1 MASKGKAM
9 APTAPEFWC
18 RICKLPFK
26 TDGAFKLH
34 KVNSDRHICCDVCGA
49 DFNSEEGKKR
59 HRAAH
64 HAEEQDLTCK
74 FCGLNYPR
82 VGSLINH
89 YEESQCK
96 NVSKEVFMQAIRDKM
111 GHHEAVRKAHNF
123 KDIRRSGDF
132 SGQKDEP
139 LPPFRQASVSPQ
151 TPLNAGGRA
160 SGGWTDT
167 GVQNNGAQSADTQS
181 GAWPSSSAQSIDAQE
196 GSWDNGARDEGISNG
211 GWSGAGTG
219 GYGMDPPLIN
229 VIPEIPIGEDEDL
242 ISFDA
247 QSAILNS
254 PWSVSASDVL
264 KNSPMFNKAR
274 DFPAMGNNGAN
285 QGVGQGV
292 VHSGAPQGTAKQ
304 GPPHTWGK
312 GGSSTA
318 KSTNENEP
326 IISQSS
332 SQASANRGPPHTRGK
347 ANATADNANQNS
359 INPANRVP
367 PHLQGKVSASAN
379 IANPA
384 SSHPTPAAVA
394 KPGVGV
400 GATQNSAPN
409 ANIKPA
415 QSPWGSRNLFPDAPP
430 AVAPPADLLSSL
442 SISTPA
448 TPAKVYK
455 NFDPDDPSFKANRYY
470 VDVIGKWKCPHQGCN
485 SSFKTAN
492 SFIGHLKSPAH
503 SDEKFQCLK
512 CYRYYNSATA
522 LTQHAESQGVRCNV
536 RDTDDFESVVR
547 GITAGTTTTNG
558 RLADDTVRYEI
569 NPDANLATSTT
580 SKMAE
585 SYRAVTKA
593 RDEARSHYWDDK
605 TPRW

>member
-9 APTAPEFWC
+9 ALTAPEFWC
-18 RICKLPFK
+18 KICQLPFK
-26 TDGAFKLH
+26 TDGTFKLH

-82 VGSLINH
+82 LGSLINH
-89 YEESQCK
+89 YEDSQCK
-96 NVSKEVFMQAIRDKM
+96 NVSKEVFMQAIREKM
-111 GHHEAVRKAHNF
+111 GHHEAIRKAHNF

-132 SGQKDEP
+132 SGQTDEP
-139 LPPFRQASVSPQ
+139 LPPFRQVSVSPQ
-151 TPLNAGGRA
+151 IPPGASGGA
-160 SGGWTDT
+160 SGGWANV
-167 GVQNNGAQSADTQS
+167 GVQHNGAQSDGMQG
-181 GAWPSSSAQSIDAQE
+181 GAWPNSGAQDIDAQ
-196 GSWDNGARDEGISNG
+196 GSYGGNGVQDEGIFNG
-211 GWSGAGTG
+211 GWSNTGTG

-229 VIPEIPIGEDEDL
+229 VIPETPIGEDEDL

-264 KNSPMFNKAR
+264 KNSPMFNKAT
-274 DFPAMGNNGAN
+274 DFPALGNNDVSRGA
-285 QGVGQGV
+285 GP
-292 VHSGAPQGTAKQ
+292 GAVQNGATQ
-304 GPPHTWGK
+304 GPG
-312 GGSSTA
+312 
-318 KSTNENEP
+318 
-326 IISQSS
+326 
-332 SQASANRGPPHTRGK
+332 NRGPPHTCGKGGFSTAKSDNQNSPIIGQSSNQAPVNRGPPQTWGK
-347 ANATADNANQNS
+347 ANYTADNSNQGS
-359 INPANRVP
+359 ANPANRVP
-367 PHLQGKVSASAN
+367 LYLHDKVPASTDLG
-379 IANPA
+379 NPA
-384 SSHPTPAAVA
+384 SSRPIPPAVA

-400 GATQNSAPN
+400 GATQNGEAT
-409 ANIKPA
+409 ANIQPS
-415 QSPWGSRNLFPDAPP
+415 QSPWGSQNLFPNAPA
-430 AVAPPADLLSSL
+430 AVAPPLDLLSSL
-442 SISTPA
+442 NITTPA
-448 TPAKVYK
+448 IPTKVYK
-455 NFDPDDPSFKANRYY
+455 KFDPADPSFKASRYF
-470 VDVIGKWKCPHQGCN
+470 VDLLGRWKCPHPGCN

-503 SDEKFQCLK
+503 LDEKFQCLK

-522 LTQHAESQGVRCNV
+522 LTQHAESQAIRCNV

-558 RLADDTVRYEI
+558 RLADDTIRYEI
-569 NPDANLATSTT
+569 NPNANLATSTT

-585 SYRAVTKA
+585 IYRAVTKA

-605 TPRW
+605 KPTW